1 MFLRKIGAV
10 VAIIA
15 CIGILLFSYM
25 NWKDKIES
33 AGTKPAE
40 ASAPAEVKE
49 EKDEEKKE
57 PVEEDIA
64 SIDIDGLTNEM
75 DEQVREVFMERND
88 SEEKLQLL
96 IVGSE
101 AMDEGS
107 PGYAQALTES
117 LEEAYGDFVGTDVV
131 SFDGTSAEFL
141 DEETDLSAG
150 YDVVLMEP
158 FTLNNNGIVEI
169 EAEHEHIMEFFDSV
183 QAEESDAV
191 LVLHP
196 PQPIYGAQFYKSQV
210 TALQEFA
217 IRNDFAYINHW
228 AEWPDTED
236 ETVKEYLDD
245 DSNPNND
252 GAVIW
257 ADALTAYFIAE

>member
-1 MFLRKIGAV
+1 MFLRKIGAILAV
-10 VAIIA
+10 IV
-15 CIGILLFSYM
+15 CISILLFSYT

-33 AGTKPAE
+33 AGSQPAE
-40 ASAPAEVKE
+40 TSAPAEVE
-49 EKDEEKKE
+49 EETKE
-57 PVEEDIA
+57 PVDEEVA
-64 SIDIDGLTNEM
+64 SIDIDSLTSEM
-75 DEQVREVFMERND
+75 DEQIREVFLDRKD
-88 SEEKLQLL
+88 SAKKLQLL

-107 PGYAQALTES
+107 PGYAKALTES
-117 LEEAYGDFVGTDVV
+117 LEEAYGDFIETDMV
-131 SFDGTSAEFL
+131 SFDGTSEDFL

-158 FTLNNNGIVEI
+158 FTLNDNGIVEI
-169 EAEHEHIMEFFDSV
+169 EAEHEHIMEFFGQV
-183 QAEESDAV
+183 QTEESDAV

-210 TALQEFA
+210 GALQEFA
-217 IRNDFAYINHW
+217 LRNDFAYIDHW

-236 ETVKEYLDD
+236 EAVKDYLDD

-252 GAVIW
+252 GATLW